1 MSAGHETC
9 CHGKLA
15 AAVAAQQLAW
25 WSQVAAAVAALGF
38 FGWVVQGCS
47 SNKSDGQQLSAWL
60 LEGVGV
66 AVAMLAVMFA
76 GSFRWLISQIE

>member
-1 MSAGHETC
+1 
-9 CHGKLA
+9 LA

-25 WSQVAAAVAALGF
+25 WSQVAAAVVALGF

-60 LEGVGV
+60 FEGVGV
-66 AVAMLAVMFA
+66 AVAMFGCHVCWQLSLAHQ
-76 GSFRWLISQIE
+76 SD